1 MKKIFITNKSISFE
15 IGTEKI
21 TKRQKEIILSF
32 RNQQENAYIS
42 KSKNKEDNKEI
53 IKIENANTII
63 IPHNNY
69 ISNMIVK
76 EANENYISFFK
87 NTCLFSLYVQIEKYF
102 DSLLC
107 KNYFER
113 GYLFDFIQAID
124 KLLSYI
130 PIKKGIT
137 VINDGYLSQYS
148 HFFAFFESLDI
159 DSKAEIR
166 KQFPQLTQKYKNWVR
181 NNKVNNQYEDLISK
195 GENFVNRIYSEIQ
208 VLIADKKINF
218 FSPSSLE
225 EEIKKDNFATWA
237 HKEALTNKK
246 YQKSINTAEVITARW
261 LVNVIYEKMIL
272 LDFSVLEKFFMNYV
286 LSYIHH
292 PEYYEEGRKK

>member
-1 MKKIFITNKSISFE
+1 MKIIFPFLC
-15 IGTEKI
+15 
-21 TKRQKEIILSF
+21 LSF
-32 RNQQENAYIS
+32 FLC
-42 KSKNKEDNKEI
+42 
-53 IKIENANTII
+53 
-63 IPHNNY
+63 
-69 ISNMIVK
+69 IV
-76 EANENYISFFK
+76 Y
-87 NTCLFSLYVQIEKYF
+87 IEKYF

-195 GENFVNRIYSEIQ
+195 GEPVNRIYSEIQ

-225 EEIKKDNFATWA
+225 EIKKDNFATWA
-237 HKEALTNKK
+237 HKV
-246 YQKSINTAEVITARW
+246 S
-261 LVNVIYEKMIL
+261 
-272 LDFSVLEKFFMNYV
+272 
-286 LSYIHH
+286 SY
-292 PEYYEEGRKK
+292 